1 MSYKG
6 VLVQQW
12 DNVAQN
18 VRTFPSAYI
27 PHISS
32 VQFVTE
38 SPLLEVILH

>member
-1 MSYKG
+1 MSYEG

-18 VRTFPSAYI
+18 VHTFPSAYI
-27 PHISS
+27 PHLSS